1 MEDTE
6 QTHNALKRHVDDS
19 DNDNNDT
26 THDSPSPSSNNSNN
40 ESSSKKPRVDHTEDH
55 SADEEGDHTNADK
68 DSTAEVTSR
77 NVESAE
83 PVSEAR
89 DPQTGLTESQ
99 TKALERAKQYA
110 REVQEELVKA
120 GALTSATEP
129 EPSLAI
135 ANISEQRKSLCR
147 IYVGSISFEATEDDV
162 RQKLSRF
169 GAIKELAL
177 K

>member
-77 NVESAE
+77 NGTFFYV
-83 PVSEAR
+83 
-89 DPQTGLTESQ
+89 
-99 TKALERAKQYA
+99 
-110 REVQEELVKA
+110 
-120 GALTSATEP
+120 
-129 EPSLAI
+129 SLAKRPTAVSVRI
-135 ANISEQRKSLCR
+135 RLRHKQTFSLHHTS
-147 IYVGSISFEATEDDV
+147 YSF
-162 RQKLSRF
+162 RQ
-169 GAIKELAL
+169 
-177 K
+177 